1 MPIELLTRL
10 KGFKLVATLVLV
22 FQKIERKSKTKY
34 DSFYSSS
41 KAEIIINES
50 DTDDIFKPIFT
61 TVITNIQKSL
71 GKGSDWIIDS
81 IVNHTTSI
89 SKYNRLVGSSH
100 IKLLKELNHPRKGL
114 INTQNTDHS
123 ALNGVWPDT

>member
-22 FQKIERKSKTKY
+22 FQKIERKNKTKY

-41 KAEIIINES
+41 KAEIIINGS
-50 DTDDIFKPIFT
+50 DIDDIFKPIFT

-81 IVNHTTSI
+81 IVNHTTII

-100 IKLLKELNHPRKGL
+100 IKLLKELNHPRTGL